1 MELEALLRGLGCI
14 PLDPTPSI
22 RGALRALDSERPDVA
37 VLDVNVRGQRVTP
50 VAQALQERGIPF
62 LLVTGYGSER
72 LHEQALRGATHLRKP
87 VAARQLAQALAEVL
101 APGEHG

>member
-1 MELEALLRGLGCI
+1 MELEALLRGLGCL
-14 PLDPTPSI
+14 PLDPAPSI
-22 RGALRALDSERPDVA
+22 RRALRALDGERPDVA

-50 VAQALQERGIPF
+50 LAEALQERGIPF
-62 LLVTGYGSER
+62 VLVTGYGSER
-72 LHEQALRGATHLRKP
+72 LHEQALQGATYLRKP

>member
-1 MELEALLRGLGCI
+1 LKG
-14 PLDPTPSI
+14 P
-22 RGALRALDSERPDVA
+22 RALIVE
-37 VLDVNVRGQRVTP
+37 VTP

-72 LHEQALRGATHLRKP
+72 LHEQALRGATYLRKP

-101 APGEHG
+101 TLGEPR